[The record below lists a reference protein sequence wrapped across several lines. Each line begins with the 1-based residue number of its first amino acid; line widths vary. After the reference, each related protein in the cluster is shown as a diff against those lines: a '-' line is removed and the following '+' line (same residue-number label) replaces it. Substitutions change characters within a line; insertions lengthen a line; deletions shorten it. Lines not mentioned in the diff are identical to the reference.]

1 MLNFIKSLFKKPNK
15 DISSDEYWEE
25 ADGTKVIYQREGR
38 HFHWDG
44 EEEKEI
50 RLKMSNEKE

>member
-25 ADGTKVIYQREGR
+25 ADGTKVIYQREGH

-50 RLKMSNEKE
+50 SLKMSDEKK

>member
-1 MLNFIKSLFKKPNK
+1 MLNFIRSFFKKSNQ
-15 DISSDEYWEE
+15 DLSSDEYWEE

-44 EEEKEI
+44 KEEKEI
-50 RLKMSNEKE
+50 SLKMNDEKK

>member
-1 MLNFIKSLFKKPNK
+1 MLNFIRSFFKKPNK
-15 DISSDEYWEE
+15 DISSDEYWKE
-25 ADGTKVIYQREGR
+25 ADRTKVIYQREDR

-50 RLKMSNEKE
+50 SLKMSNEKE